1 MSGYICYSLFK
12 QFISLLR
19 KRGSKMNYEVVTMPE
34 KKVVGVRARTKNSA
48 PNMSEIIGGLWN
60 HFYQDGIYSQIP
72 SKVNDK
78 GLGIYSDYETDFNGE
93 YEIFVGC
100 EVEQEPTTQIEDTS
114 VKIIP
119 ASNYAKFVVRGNMH
133 QAVANFWSELWEMNL
148 DRSYLCDFEEYQNN
162 SIEDAEV
169 HIYISIK

>member
-1 MSGYICYSLFK
+1 
-12 QFISLLR
+12 
-19 KRGSKMNYEVVTMPE
+19 MNYEIVTLLE
-34 KKVVGVRARTKNSA
+34 KKVIGVSARTKNSS
-48 PNMSEIIGGLWN
+48 PNMSDIIGRLWN

-72 SKVNDK
+72 SKINDK
-78 GLGIYSDYETDFNGE
+78 SLGIYSDYEADFNGE

-100 EVEQEPTTQIEDTS
+100 EVEQEPANQIADTR

-119 ASNYAKFVVRGNMH
+119 TCKYAKFVVRGNMH
-133 QAVANFWSELWEMNL
+133 QIVANFWSELWNMKL
-148 DRSYLCDFEEYQNN
+148 DRSYICDFEEYQNN